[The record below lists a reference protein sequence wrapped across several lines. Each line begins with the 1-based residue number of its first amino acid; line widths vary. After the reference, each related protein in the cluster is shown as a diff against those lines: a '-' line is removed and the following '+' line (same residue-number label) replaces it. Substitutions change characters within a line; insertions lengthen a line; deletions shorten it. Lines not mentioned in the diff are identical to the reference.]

1 MALLLACSEFPHQA
15 LMIVTDKYVK
25 CPQLTE
31 IKTAFIVLSP
41 EGGIYRNS
49 IFQAKAILFSYFCR
63 FEAEILLLLFIDFRE
78 EYSVNILLKFRKFL
92 SGAHPMGS

>member
-1 MALLLACSEFPHQA
+1 MTLLLACSEFPHQA

-41 EGGIYRNS
+41 EGGIYS
-49 IFQAKAILFSYFCR
+49 IFQAKAILFS
-63 FEAEILLLLFIDFRE
+63 
-78 EYSVNILLKFRKFL
+78 
-92 SGAHPMGS
+92 

>member
-1 MALLLACSEFPHQA
+1 MALLLACSELPHQA

-49 IFQAKAILFSYFCR
+49 IFQVKAVLFS
-63 FEAEILLLLFIDFRE
+63 
-78 EYSVNILLKFRKFL
+78 
-92 SGAHPMGS
+92 